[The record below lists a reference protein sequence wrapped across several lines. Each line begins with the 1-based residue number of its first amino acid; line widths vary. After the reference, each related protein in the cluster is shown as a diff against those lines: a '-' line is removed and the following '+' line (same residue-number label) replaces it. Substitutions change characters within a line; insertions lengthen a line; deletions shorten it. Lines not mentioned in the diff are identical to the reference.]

1 MLRATLKSLLAR
13 KVRLLLSGLAV
24 VLGVMFV
31 SGAFV
36 LTDTLGRSFDA
47 VFADAY
53 EGIDV
58 NVAGKP
64 KVALGEMQGEQV
76 PATVPAATVQR
87 VREVAGVAEATGVVT
102 TDGAQL
108 IGSNGKVV
116 TSFGP
121 PQLGANWRGESDLV
135 KLREGREPRADDEIV
150 VNAALAQAGKVKVGD
165 RVGVLTPLSP
175 KETFTLVG
183 VFGYSGDRD
192 SIGGVNEVAFTTPVA
207 QRLLL
212 GARDVFTNVT
222 VRAADGVDDT
232 ALRDDLARTLGG
244 DVEVKTGAQLSADA
258 SASLKEGLSFF
269 NKILLGFAAVALLV
283 GTFLILNTFS
293 IIVAQ
298 RTREL
303 ALMRAIGASGRQI
316 IGSVVLEAVAIGLI
330 ASVLGLGAGI
340 GIGAL
345 LAYVFGNL
353 AGGLTLAG
361 IGVPSSAVI
370 GSFAVGLVITVVA
383 ALLPALRASRIPP
396 IAAMQ
401 DVANPD
407 RPLTRVT
414 VTGGVITGIGAV
426 LLFLGLSGT
435 ADDNTL
441 AVILG
446 GVLFAF
452 IGVALLTPLI
462 SRPVVSLL
470 GAVFAWSVPGKLG
483 RLNSGRNPRRT
494 AITAAALM
502 VGIALVTGVT
512 VILDSAKGSI
522 GALAR
527 DTIKAELVISGASGG
542 SRPASFDPAVLAKA
556 AALPGVQLADGEYGD
571 MGMVDGKVTWLA
583 ASSDV
588 SALQRIFGAKAT
600 AGDISRLGPDQ
611 MLFSSDTAES
621 RNISVG
627 SKVTVQASRGE
638 PRTYTVSGIYQS
650 SELTSPVQLP
660 PQAVQDF
667 AIPKP
672 NQGFV
677 QLAPGTPVAGVQ
689 AQLEALLADSPEV
702 SVADRE
708 AFIAQQT
715 GQLDSL
721 LTMIQILLALAIV
734 IAVLGIVNTLALSVL
749 ERTRELGLLRAIGLR
764 RAQTMRMITV
774 EAVVISVFGALLGI
788 VVGVGLG
795 AAVVR
800 ALKDDGITDLILPW
814 GQMGLFLLLAAVI
827 GVVAAVLPAIRAAR
841 INVLGDRARL
851 IPLTAKGVPPVGG
864 TPSS

>member
-64 KVALGEMQGEQV
+64 KVALSEMQGEQV

-87 VREVAGVAEATGVVT
+87 VDAVAGVAEATGVVT

-108 IGSNGKVV
+108 IGGNGKVV

-121 PQLGANWRGESDLV
+121 PQLGSNWQGESDLV
-135 KLREGREPRADDEIV
+135 KLREGRAPGADDEIV

-165 RVGVLTPLSP
+165 RVGVQTPLAP
-175 KETFTLVG
+175 KQTFTLVG

-192 SIGGVNEVAFTTPVA
+192 SIGGVNEIAFTTPVA

-212 GARDVFTNVT
+212 GERDVFTNIT
-222 VRAADGVDDT
+222 VRAADGVSDT
-232 ALRDDLARTLGG
+232 RLRDDVARTLGDG
-244 DVEVKTGAQLSADA
+244 FEVKTGAQLSADA

-361 IGVPSSAVI
+361 IGVPASAVI

-383 ALLPALRASRIPP
+383 ALLPALRAARIPP

-407 RPLTRVT
+407 RPLTRIT

-426 LLFLGLSGT
+426 LLFLGLSGN
-435 ADDNTL
+435 AGGSTL

-470 GAVFAWSVPGKLG
+470 GAIFAWSVPGKLG

-527 DTIKAELVISGASGG
+527 DTIKAELVISGASTGP
-542 SRPASFDPAVLAKA
+542 RPASFDPAVLEKA

-571 MGMVDGKVTWLA
+571 MGTVDGKVTWLA

-588 SALQRIFGAKAT
+588 TALQRIFGAKAT

-611 MLFSSDTAES
+611 MLFSSDTAKS
-621 RNISVG
+621 RNVSVG
-627 SKVTVQASRGE
+627 STVTVQASRGE
-638 PRTYTVSGIYQS
+638 PRTYTVSGIYES

-660 PQAVQDF
+660 PQAVKDF

-672 NQGFV
+672 NQGFI
-677 QLAPGTPVAGVQ
+677 QLAPGARVADVQ
-689 AQLEALLADSPEV
+689 PQLETLLADSPEV
-702 SVADRE
+702 SVADRD

-715 GQLDSL
+715 GSLDSL

-774 EAVVISVFGALLGI
+774 EAVVISIFGALLGI

-800 ALKDDGITDLILPW
+800 ALKDEGITDLILPW
-814 GQMGLFLLLAAVI
+814 GQMGLFLLLAAII
-827 GVVAAVLPAIRAAR
+827 GVVAAVLPAVRAAR
-841 INVLGDRARL
+841 INVLGAIAHD
-851 IPLTAKGVPPVGG
+851 
-864 TPSS
+864 